1 VTPRQ
6 THFHTLRRAR
16 TRASTH
22 ARTQPHDSV
31 IGIGIALHIF
41 FGWPYYVG
49 VLLSP
54 ITTMLFLAT
63 QEAGGM
69 RYMEAAIV
77 FFIGVMS
84 ITMWVEQSE
93 VPQKAGKLMEGWV
106 YGFALEGG
114 SDIFAIIGVI
124 GAVVMPHNLYL
135 HTASVMSRPVSEGQQ
150 FDASASLDHH
160 HHVSLRGTAVF
171 SFCDIHSPAE
181 PSP

>member
-1 VTPRQ
+1 MPPGPDNDI
-6 THFHTLRRAR
+6 HTLV
-16 TRASTH
+16 H
-22 ARTQPHDSV
+22 ARTQRTHPPAHSLAHPPAHTIPV
-31 IGIGIALHIF
+31 IGIGIACHIF
-41 FGWPYYVG
+41 FDWPYYVG

-63 QEAGGM
+63 QETGGM

-93 VPQKAGKLMEGWV
+93 VPQEPSALMEGWV

-114 SDIFAIIGVI
+114 DDIFAIIGVI

-135 HTASVMSRPVSEGQQ
+135 HTASIMSRPVSE
-150 FDASASLDHH
+150 
-160 HHVSLRGTAVF
+160 R
-171 SFCDIHSPAE
+171 
-181 PSP
+181 